1 LIPSN
6 LPRPP
11 LEQRLFGR
19 SHQMAPNS
27 QSPFAYFYFR
37 YGLVGLLLFL
47 GVLAIPAVRSFLML
61 MRQTDDP
68 HQMVFSYHLCLV
80 AFVVTF
86 TADNGLLDFPTNFLL
101 FFVLFANESLTA
113 RRRTH
118 PTAAAS
124 HSPLTTG
131 SAQ

>member
-1 LIPSN
+1 
-6 LPRPP
+6 
-11 LEQRLFGR
+11 
-19 SHQMAPNS
+19 
-27 QSPFAYFYFR
+27 
-37 YGLVGLLLFL
+37 
-47 GVLAIPAVRSFLML
+47 
-61 MRQTDDP
+61 
-68 HQMVFSYHLCLV
+68 MVFSYHLCLV
-80 AFVVTF
+80 AFIVTF
-86 TADNGLLDFPTNFLL
+86 MADNGLLDFPTNFLL